1 MMTMTIMVAKILL
14 QLMLLP
20 YFAKEYV
27 HITGYSFEKDIAKSI
42 LDVLQNSYKI
52 QNCFRKP
59 ICETI
64 KQSARLTDYSLTNL
78 N

>member
-1 MMTMTIMVAKILL
+1 
-14 QLMLLP
+14 MLLP

-27 HITGYSFEKDIAKSI
+27 HITGYYFEKDIAKSI
-42 LDVLQNSYKI
+42 LDILQNSYKI
-52 QNCFRKP
+52 P